1 MTRRRTTGTLPPA
14 YGEPV
19 RDEDTFRLRVPPRR
33 GTGGMGNGAPPAS
46 RSGSRAGSRSGP
58 ASGSRSGSASRSRS
72 RSVSVPRSRSAARSR
87 VRRRQRN
94 RRRALSLTV
103 LVLAAVAGAA
113 LLVGRP
119 WQHGGGPADA
129 APAPSDTAPA
139 GGPDNASEP
148 LEDAPEP
155 TPSPTP
161 TPSAEAEA
169 EAEADGGTDADAP
182 RAEDIPASG
191 PGTFTVARAGV
202 TSKGKGSAYRVE
214 VENGIGVDPDRAAE
228 DIAAI
233 LADPRGWSHGGERSF
248 RQVADGSAGLVIR
261 IATPATT
268 DRMCGAYG
276 LNTRGEVNC
285 RGGEKV
291 MVNLK
296 RWQLGSPQFDGPV
309 SEYRAL
315 IVNHEVGHW
324 LGRGHETCPGKGRPA
339 PAMMQQIDG
348 LKGCVANAWPYD
360 AKGRYLSGPK
370 VP

>member
-1 MTRRRTTGTLPPA
+1 MTRRRPTGTLPRG
-14 YGEPV
+14 YGDPD
-19 RDEDTFRLRVPPRR
+19 RDEDTFRLRVPAPR
-33 GTGGMGNGAPPAS
+33 APGRAPGRA
-46 RSGSRAGSRSGP
+46 RST
-58 ASGSRSGSASRSRS
+58 
-72 RSVSVPRSRSAARSR
+72 ARSR
-87 VRRRQRN
+87 VRRRRRN
-94 RRRALSLTV
+94 RRRAASLA
-103 LVLAAVAGAA
+103 VLALVVVAGAA

-119 WQHGGGPADA
+119 WQDGGGPAGA
-129 APAPSDTAPA
+129 ASAPTAPV

-148 LEDAPEP
+148 LEDPP
-155 TPSPTP
+155 PSTPPPSPSASP
-161 TPSAEAEA
+161 TASDPDSDKKEGEV
-169 EAEADGGTDADAP
+169 

-191 PGTFTVARAGV
+191 PGTFEVARAGV
-202 TSKGKGSAYRVE
+202 DPKGKGSAYRVE
-214 VENGIGVDPDRAAE
+214 VEDGTGVDPDRAAE
-228 DIAAI
+228 EIAAV
-233 LADPRGWSHGGERSF
+233 LAHPRGWSHGGEHTF
-248 RQVADGSAGLVIR
+248 RQVADGPAGLVIK

-268 DRMCGAYG
+268 DRICGAYG
-276 LNTRGEVNC
+276 LRTRGEVNC

-309 SEYRAL
+309 TEYRAL

-360 AKGRYLSGPK
+360 AKGRYLGGPK

>member
-1 MTRRRTTGTLPPA
+1 MTRRRRAGTLPPA
-14 YGEPV
+14 YGEPA
-19 RDEDTFRLRVPPRR
+19 RDEDTFRLRVPAPRAP
-33 GTGGMGNGAPPAS
+33 GATGNGSPPAA
-46 RSGSRAGSRSGP
+46 RSGPGARSGP
-58 ASGSRSGSASRSRS
+58 ASGS
-72 RSVSVPRSRSAARSR
+72 RSRSAARSR

-94 RRRALSLTV
+94 RRRVLSLAV
-103 LVLAAVAGAA
+103 LVLAVVAGAA

-119 WQHGGGPADA
+119 WLHGDGPADA
-129 APAPSDTAPA
+129 APAPA

-155 TPSPTP
+155 TPPPTP
-161 TPSAEAEA
+161 APSASA
-169 EAEADGGTDADAP
+169 GTDASQEGDALGP
-182 RAEDIPASG
+182 EDIPASG

-202 TSKGKGSAYRVE
+202 TSKGRGSAYRVE
-214 VENGIGVDPDRAAE
+214 VENGIGVDPDRAAA
-228 DIAAI
+228 DIGAV

-268 DRMCGAYG
+268 DRQCGAYG

-360 AKGRYLSGPK
+360 AKGRYLGGPK

>member
-19 RDEDTFRLRVPPRR
+19 RDEDTFRLRVPPPRTP
-33 GTGGMGNGAPPAS
+33 GATGNGSLPAAPSA
-46 RSGSRAGSRSGP
+46 RRA
-58 ASGSRSGSASRSRS
+58 GSRSGSASGSRS
-72 RSVSVPRSRSAARSR
+72 RSASAPRSRSAVRSR
-87 VRRRQRN
+87 VRQRQRN
-94 RRRALSLTV
+94 RQRVLSLAV
-103 LVLAAVAGAA
+103 LVLAVVAGAV

-129 APAPSDTAPA
+129 APAPA

-148 LEDAPEP
+148 LENAPEP
-155 TPSPTP
+155 TPPPTP
-161 TPSAEAEA
+161 TPSA
-169 EAEADGGTDADAP
+169 GADAP
-182 RAEDIPASG
+182 RKGDALGPEDIPASG

-214 VENGIGVDPDRAAE
+214 VENGIGVDPDRAAA
-228 DIAAI
+228 DIAAV

-268 DRMCGAYG
+268 DRMCGEYG

-315 IVNHEVGHW
+315 IVNHEIGHW

-360 AKGRYLSGPK
+360 AEGRYLGGPK

>member
-1 MTRRRTTGTLPPA
+1 MTRRRPTGTLPRG
-14 YGEPV
+14 YGDPD
-19 RDEDTFRLRVPPRR
+19 RDEDTFRLRVPAPR
-33 GTGGMGNGAPPAS
+33 APGRA
-46 RSGSRAGSRSGP
+46 RST
-58 ASGSRSGSASRSRS
+58 
-72 RSVSVPRSRSAARSR
+72 ARSR
-87 VRRRQRN
+87 VRRRRRN
-94 RRRALSLTV
+94 RRRAASLA
-103 LVLAAVAGAA
+103 VLALVVAAGAA

-119 WQHGGGPADA
+119 WQDGGGPADA
-129 APAPSDTAPA
+129 ASAPTAPV

-148 LEDAPEP
+148 LEDPP
-155 TPSPTP
+155 TSTPPPSPSASP
-161 TPSAEAEA
+161 TASDPDSDKK
-169 EAEADGGTDADAP
+169 DGEV

-191 PGTFTVARAGV
+191 PGTFEVARAGV
-202 TSKGKGSAYRVE
+202 DPKGKGSAYRVE
-214 VENGIGVDPDRAAE
+214 VEDGTGVDPDRAAE
-228 DIAAI
+228 EIAAV
-233 LADPRGWSHGGERSF
+233 LAHPRGWSHGGEHTF
-248 RQVADGSAGLVIR
+248 RQVADGPAGLVIK

-268 DRMCGAYG
+268 DRICGAYG
-276 LNTRGEVNC
+276 LRTRGEVNC

-309 SEYRAL
+309 TEYRAL

-360 AKGRYLSGPK
+360 AKGRYLGGPK

>member
-1 MTRRRTTGTLPPA
+1 MTRRRTTGTLPPV

-19 RDEDTFRLRVPPRR
+19 RDEDTFRLRVPPPRAPA
-33 GTGGMGNGAPPAS
+33 TGNGSPPPARS
-46 RSGSRAGSRSGP
+46 GPGARSGS
-58 ASGSRSGSASRSRS
+58 ASGSRSRSASA
-72 RSVSVPRSRSAARSR
+72 PRSRSAARSR

-94 RRRALSLTV
+94 RRRVLSLAV
-103 LVLAAVAGAA
+103 LVLAVVAGAA

-129 APAPSDTAPA
+129 APSRTDPA

-155 TPSPTP
+155 TPPPTP
-161 TPSAEAEA
+161 TPAPSASA
-169 EAEADGGTDADAP
+169 GTDASREGDALGP
-182 RAEDIPASG
+182 EDIPASG

-202 TSKGKGSAYRVE
+202 TSKGRGSAYRVE
-214 VENGIGVDPDRAAE
+214 VENGIGVDPDRAAA
-228 DIAAI
+228 DIAAV

-360 AKGRYLSGPK
+360 AKGRYLGGPK

>member
-1 MTRRRTTGTLPPA
+1 MTRRPPPGPA
-14 YGEPV
+14 PPV
-19 RDEDTFRLRVPPRR
+19 SRERDRAEHTFRRR
-33 GTGGMGNGAPPAS
+33 GPPPGPRGRAPGRA
-46 RSGSRAGSRSGP
+46 RST
-58 ASGSRSGSASRSRS
+58 
-72 RSVSVPRSRSAARSR
+72 ARSR
-87 VRRRQRN
+87 VRRRRRN
-94 RRRALSLTV
+94 RRRAVSLA
-103 LVLAAVAGAA
+103 VLALVVVAGAA

-119 WQHGGGPADA
+119 WQDGGGPADA
-129 APAPSDTAPA
+129 ASDPSLTAPA

-148 LEDAPEP
+148 LEDPP
-155 TPSPTP
+155 PSTPPPSPS
-161 TPSAEAEA
+161 PSASASDSDSGKK
-169 EAEADGGTDADAP
+169 DGV

-202 TSKGKGSAYRVE
+202 DAKGRGSAYRVE
-214 VENGIGVDPDRAAE
+214 VEDGTGVDPDRAAE
-228 DIAAI
+228 EIAAV
-233 LADPRGWSHGGERSF
+233 LAHPRGWSHGGEQTF
-248 RQVADGSAGLVIR
+248 RQVADGPAGLVIK

-268 DRMCGAYG
+268 DRICGEYG
-276 LNTRGEVNC
+276 LKTRGEVNC

-360 AKGRYLSGPK
+360 AKGRYLGGPK

>member
-1 MTRRRTTGTLPPA
+1 MTRRRPTGTLPRV
-14 YGEPV
+14 YGDPD
-19 RDEDTFRLRVPPRR
+19 RDEDTFRLRVPAPR
-33 GTGGMGNGAPPAS
+33 APGRA
-46 RSGSRAGSRSGP
+46 RST
-58 ASGSRSGSASRSRS
+58 
-72 RSVSVPRSRSAARSR
+72 ARSR
-87 VRRRQRN
+87 VRRRRRN
-94 RRRALSLTV
+94 RRRAASLA
-103 LVLAAVAGAA
+103 VLALVVVAGAA

-119 WQHGGGPADA
+119 WQDGGGPADA
-129 APAPSDTAPA
+129 ASAPTAPV

-148 LEDAPEP
+148 LEDPP
-155 TPSPTP
+155 PSTPPPSPSASP
-161 TPSAEAEA
+161 TASDPDSDKK
-169 EAEADGGTDADAP
+169 DGEV

-191 PGTFTVARAGV
+191 PGTFEVARAGV
-202 TSKGKGSAYRVE
+202 DPKGKGSAYRVE
-214 VENGIGVDPDRAAE
+214 VEDGTGVDPDRAAE
-228 DIAAI
+228 EIAAV
-233 LADPRGWSHGGERSF
+233 LAHPRGWSHGGEHTF
-248 RQVADGSAGLVIR
+248 RQVADGPAGLVIK

-268 DRMCGAYG
+268 DRICGAYG
-276 LNTRGEVNC
+276 LRTRGEVNC

-309 SEYRAL
+309 TEYRAL

-360 AKGRYLSGPK
+360 AKGSYLGGPK

>member
-1 MTRRRTTGTLPPA
+1 MYRDPD
-14 YGEPV
+14 
-19 RDEDTFRLRVPPRR
+19 RDEDTFRLRVPPPR
-33 GTGGMGNGAPPAS
+33 APGRAPGRA
-46 RSGSRAGSRSGP
+46 RST
-58 ASGSRSGSASRSRS
+58 
-72 RSVSVPRSRSAARSR
+72 ARSR
-87 VRRRQRN
+87 VRRRRRN
-94 RRRALSLTV
+94 RRRAASLA
-103 LVLAAVAGAA
+103 VLALVVVAGAA

-119 WQHGGGPADA
+119 WQDGGGPADA
-129 APAPSDTAPA
+129 ASDPSLTAPA

-148 LEDAPEP
+148 LEDPP
-155 TPSPTP
+155 PSTPPPSPS
-161 TPSAEAEA
+161 PSASDSDSDSDSGKKE
-169 EAEADGGTDADAP
+169 DGV

-202 TSKGKGSAYRVE
+202 DAKGRGSAYRVE
-214 VENGIGVDPDRAAE
+214 VEDGTGVDPDLAAE
-228 DIAAI
+228 EIAAV
-233 LADPRGWSHGGERSF
+233 LAHPRGWSHDGEHTF
-248 RQVADGSAGLVIR
+248 RQVADGPAGLVIK

-268 DRMCGAYG
+268 DRICGEYG
-276 LNTRGEVNC
+276 LKTRGEVNC

-360 AKGRYLSGPK
+360 AKGRYLGGPK

>member
-1 MTRRRTTGTLPPA
+1 MTRRRPTGTLPRAHGGPD
-14 YGEPV
+14 
-19 RDEDTFRLRVPPRR
+19 RDEDTFRLRVPPPR
-33 GTGGMGNGAPPAS
+33 APGHAP
-46 RSGSRAGSRSGP
+46 GGSRST
-58 ASGSRSGSASRSRS
+58 
-72 RSVSVPRSRSAARSR
+72 ARSR
-87 VRRRQRN
+87 VRRRRRD
-94 RRRALSLTV
+94 RRRAASLTV
-103 LVLAAVAGAA
+103 LALVVVAGAA

-119 WQHGGGPADA
+119 WQDGGGPADA
-129 APAPSDTAPA
+129 AAPNSSRTAPA

-148 LEDAPEP
+148 LEDPP
-155 TPSPTP
+155 PSTPPPSPA
-161 TPSAEAEA
+161 PSASASSSDTK
-169 EAEADGGTDADAP
+169 DGDV

-202 TSKGKGSAYRVE
+202 DAKGRGSAYRVE
-214 VENGIGVDPDRAAE
+214 VENGSGVDPDRAAE
-228 DIAAI
+228 EIAAV
-233 LADPRGWSHGGERSF
+233 LAHPRGWGHGGENTF
-248 RQVADGSAGLVIR
+248 RQVADGPAGLVIK

-268 DRMCGAYG
+268 DRICGEYG
-276 LNTRGEVNC
+276 LRTRGEVNC

-309 SEYRAL
+309 TEYRAL

-348 LKGCVANAWPYD
+348 LKDCVANAWPYD
-360 AKGRYLSGPK
+360 AKGRYLGGPK

>member
-1 MTRRRTTGTLPPA
+1 MTRRRTTGTLPPP

-19 RDEDTFRLRVPPRR
+19 RDEDTFRLRVPPPRAR
-33 GTGGMGNGAPPAS
+33 PVPA
-46 RSGSRAGSRSGP
+46 
-58 ASGSRSGSASRSRS
+58 
-72 RSVSVPRSRSAARSR
+72 PRSRAAARSR
-87 VRRRQRN
+87 VRRRQRS
-94 RRRALSLTV
+94 RRR
-103 LVLAAVAGAA
+103 VLALAVLALAVAAGAA

-119 WQHGGGPADA
+119 WLHGGGPADA
-129 APAPSDTAPA
+129 APSRTAPA

-155 TPSPTP
+155 TPPPAP
-161 TPSAEAEA
+161 TPSASA
-169 EAEADGGTDADAP
+169 DADADTDGSREGDALGP
-182 RAEDIPASG
+182 EDIPASG

-202 TSKGKGSAYRVE
+202 TPKGRGSAYRVE

-233 LADPRGWSHGGERSF
+233 LADPRGWSHGGDRSF

-268 DRMCGAYG
+268 DRMCGVYG

-339 PAMMQQIDG
+339 PAMMQQING

-360 AKGRYLSGPK
+360 AKGRYLGGPK